1 MAVVVFGL
9 LLAVIQHLLLRSLF
23 DSGIRI
29 NFSYDGSN
37 SNGLGVAL
45 AFASTLRIYSFSER
59 FLLDVCTIGSDN
71 ILLLCCLLT
80 LLSSST
86 GRSLLISAQTVV
98 RIHHNHSDST
108 AFKRIMGFPTTAV
121 LSPISTFLFSF
132 FFFYFS
138 TTSLSV
144 VVAGSNRPIW
154 RRRRINLSNF
164 LGNTPSIPAYER
176 ILPQPVFQVTTAW
189 GSPYMLFEKY
199 KDEEKALTE
208 LSSSKDGGGGGE
220 SSSSSS
226 GADIANRFTRAQNK
240 DDMQDTRP
248 ISLYFLDEHDARTL
262 ADEMRQMR
270 HMKES
275 DLRIT
280 CTSLGKAIRQ
290 ASNLGNGLVTGQPME
305 DVSGKLLSMDA
316 GGSLRHKIV
325 PSKRELFYAARC
337 AGRERVGCFG
347 SSPVDDAELL
357 LQPQDV
363 IEANKMGL
371 RRKAVKNAAV
381 RIKKARQLEKEGLV
395 ESNEDR
401 LRREY
406 SHMEG
411 QVGLPVFYAPGLI
424 KKPPKIRTLLQGT
437 KKAWS
442 TASLTPLYFSY
453 EDLLHDWS
461 MMRSRSVSSAN
472 INNNKDM
479 IIPMK
484 SPQVEVFNMMDV
496 VTSIDKDQ
504 WKAHR
509 RAELDREMKGVW
521 GKIPVLHHYLFK
533 GKNTSVG
540 AASGLDKII
549 FIPSSLGVQAKERIR
564 ANGNRKARLRPMRA
578 WGKNA

>member
-1 MAVVVFGL
+1 
-9 LLAVIQHLLLRSLF
+9 
-23 DSGIRI
+23 
-29 NFSYDGSN
+29 
-37 SNGLGVAL
+37 
-45 AFASTLRIYSFSER
+45 
-59 FLLDVCTIGSDN
+59 
-71 ILLLCCLLT
+71 
-80 LLSSST
+80 
-86 GRSLLISAQTVV
+86 
-98 RIHHNHSDST
+98 
-108 AFKRIMGFPTTAV
+108 
-121 LSPISTFLFSF
+121 
-132 FFFYFS
+132 
-138 TTSLSV
+138 
-144 VVAGSNRPIW
+144 
-154 RRRRINLSNF
+154 
-164 LGNTPSIPAYER
+164 
-176 ILPQPVFQVTTAW
+176 
-189 GSPYMLFEKY
+189 MLFEKY

-208 LSSSKDGGGGGE
+208 LTPSSSEDGEGSGE
-220 SSSSSS
+220 SSRS
-226 GADIANRFTRAQNK
+226 GADVASKFTRAQNK

-248 ISLYFLDEHDARTL
+248 ISLYFLDEHDARAL

-270 HMKES
+270 HMKDS

-305 DVSGKLLSMDA
+305 DVTGKLLSMDA

-337 AGRERVGCFG
+337 HGRERVGCFG

-371 RRKAVKNAAV
+371 RRKAAKNAAA
-381 RIKKARQLEKEGLV
+381 RMKKARQLEKDGLV

-411 QVGLPVFYAPGLI
+411 QVGLPVFYAPGLV

-461 MMRSRSVSSAN
+461 MMRARNERSAN
-472 INNNKDM
+472 NNNNNEGK
-479 IIPMK
+479 IIPVK
-484 SPQVEVFNMMDV
+484 PPQVEVFNMMDV

-504 WKAHR
+504 WKAQR

-521 GKIPVLHHYLFK
+521 GKIPVLHHLFK
-533 GKNTSVG
+533 GKVTSSLG
-540 AASGLDKII
+540 AAASGLDRII

>member
-1 MAVVVFGL
+1 MM
-9 LLAVIQHLLLRSLF
+9 
-23 DSGIRI
+23 GI
-29 NFSYDGSN
+29 
-37 SNGLGVAL
+37 
-45 AFASTLRIYSFSER
+45 
-59 FLLDVCTIGSDN
+59 
-71 ILLLCCLLT
+71 
-80 LLSSST
+80 
-86 GRSLLISAQTVV
+86 
-98 RIHHNHSDST
+98 
-108 AFKRIMGFPTTAV
+108 PTV
-121 LSPISTFLFSF
+121 LS
-132 FFFYFS
+132 
-138 TTSLSV
+138 LSIFVV
-144 VVAGSNRPIW
+144 VVAGAGANNSRIIW

-164 LGNTPSIPAYER
+164 LGTTPTIPAYER

-208 LSSSKDGGGGGE
+208 LTPSSSEDGEGSE
-220 SSSSSS
+220 SRS
-226 GADIANRFTRAQNK
+226 GADVASKFTRAQNK

-248 ISLYFLDEHDARTL
+248 ISLYFLDEHDARAL

-305 DVSGKLLSMDA
+305 DVTGKLLSMDA

-337 AGRERVGCFG
+337 DGRERVGCFG

-371 RRKAVKNAAV
+371 RRKAAKNAAA
-381 RIKKARQLEKEGLV
+381 RMKKARQLEKDGLV

-411 QVGLPVFYAPGLI
+411 QVGLPVFYAPGLV

-461 MMRSRSVSSAN
+461 MMRSRSERYA
-472 INNNKDM
+472 NNNNNEGK
-479 IIPMK
+479 IIPVK
-484 SPQVEVFNMMDV
+484 PPQVEVFNMMDV

-521 GKIPVLHHYLFK
+521 GKIPVLHHLFK
-533 GKNTSVG
+533 GKKATSSLG
-540 AASGLDKII
+540 AAASGLDKII

>member
-1 MAVVVFGL
+1 M
-9 LLAVIQHLLLRSLF
+9 
-23 DSGIRI
+23 GIPTV
-29 NFSYDGSN
+29 
-37 SNGLGVAL
+37 L
-45 AFASTLRIYSFSER
+45 
-59 FLLDVCTIGSDN
+59 
-71 ILLLCCLLT
+71 
-80 LLSSST
+80 
-86 GRSLLISAQTVV
+86 SLLIST
-98 RIHHNHSDST
+98 
-108 AFKRIMGFPTTAV
+108 
-121 LSPISTFLFSF
+121 LFF
-132 FFFYFS
+132 FS
-138 TTSLSV
+138 TTSVFVV
-144 VVAGSNRPIW
+144 VVAGSDRRIW
-154 RRRRINLSNF
+154 RRRINLSNF
-164 LGNTPSIPAYER
+164 LGNTPTLPAYER

-199 KDEEKALTE
+199 KDEEKALMDLT
-208 LSSSKDGGGGGE
+208 SSEDGESGGGE
-220 SSSSSS
+220 GS
-226 GADIANRFTRAQNK
+226 GADVASKFKRAQNK

-248 ISLYFLDEHDARTL
+248 ISLYFLDEHDARAL
-262 ADEMRQMR
+262 ADEMHQMR

-337 AGRERVGCFG
+337 VGRERVGCFG
-347 SSPVDDAELL
+347 SSPADDAELL

-371 RRKAVKNAAV
+371 RRKAVKNAAA
-381 RIKKARQLEKEGLV
+381 RAKKARQLEKEGLV
-395 ESNEDR
+395 ETNDDR

-411 QVGLPVFYAPGLI
+411 QVGLPVFYAPGLV

-461 MMRSRSVSSAN
+461 MMRARSSSAN
-472 INNNKDM
+472 NNNNEDTM
-479 IIPMK
+479 IPVK
-484 SPQVEVFNMMDV
+484 PPQVEVFNMMDV

-509 RAELDREMKGVW
+509 RAELEREMMGFW
-521 GKIPVLHHYLFK
+521 GKIPVLHHLFR
-533 GKNTSVG
+533 GKATASLG
-540 AASGLDKII
+540 AAASGLDKII

-578 WGKNA
+578 WGRNA